1 MQLPS
6 RKLSLFSATA
16 LTAIASFMASSPT
29 EAQER
34 ASSCAADVRAATVLL
49 ASRIEDRDLIG
60 AQLFVESLPTL
71 LSSCSADPS
80 AADSARSTP
89 RNPNRRFAWM
99 LVEIVRETGS
109 TEEALL
115 QLRDALRPNEGVGA
129 EGGSPTPPDGGGGCG
144 ALDAI
149 ATRFASWRQAC
160 NSYLNYKNTQ
170 TARMNRLEVLR
181 QEAENKLKNA
191 CNRLVK
197 RPNCLPLRP
206 ADKISRDGRKE
217 LFNLNADLKKKTD
230 AKAEAKK
237 KLTDMLSL
245 AQLRAN
251 QLGSAIDQCK
261 SDCPDQASQ
270 CRAEKSP
277 NSTCAGF

>member
-49 ASRIEDRDLIG
+49 ASRLEDRDLIG

-80 AADSARSTP
+80 GADSASSTP

-115 QLRDALRPNEGVGA
+115 QLRDALRPNEGRA
-129 EGGSPTPPDGGGGCG
+129 EEAAAIPVPTPPDGGGGG
-144 ALDAI
+144 GVMRLQLSTKLI
-149 ATRFASWRQAC
+149 PRGRPLVTRTSTPGTSWT
-160 NSYLNYKNTQ
+160 K
-170 TARMNRLEVLR
+170 
-181 QEAENKLKNA
+181 
-191 CNRLVK
+191 
-197 RPNCLPLRP
+197 P
-206 ADKISRDGRKE
+206 GR
-217 LFNLNADLKKKTD
+217 
-230 AKAEAKK
+230 
-237 KLTDMLSL
+237 
-245 AQLRAN
+245 R
-251 QLGSAIDQCK
+251 
-261 SDCPDQASQ
+261 
-270 CRAEKSP
+270 
-277 NSTCAGF
+277 